1 MPDSNRPS
9 HIEQLKQ
16 KLNPQEKN
24 IPRTTHP
31 IPPKTIQQKFHSE
44 LAFTSFILGIFGLI
58 LPLFSPLAII
68 FGIAGLMQIQREHLE
83 GKNFAI
89 LGIIL
94 GFIGIVIILIAI
106 IFGINFLQNYLFRMG
121 SLDTLVGN
129 AYKSA

>member
-1 MPDSNRPS
+1 M
-9 HIEQLKQ
+9 HKTAIEQLQQRLTPPQ
-16 KLNPQEKN
+16 KSH
-24 IPRTTHP
+24 HP

-44 LAFTSFILGIFGLI
+44 LSFASLILGIFGLI

-94 GFIGIVIILIAI
+94 GFVGIIIILIAI
-106 IFGINFLQNYLFRMG
+106 IFGINFLQ
-121 SLDTLVGN
+121 D
-129 AYKSA
+129 